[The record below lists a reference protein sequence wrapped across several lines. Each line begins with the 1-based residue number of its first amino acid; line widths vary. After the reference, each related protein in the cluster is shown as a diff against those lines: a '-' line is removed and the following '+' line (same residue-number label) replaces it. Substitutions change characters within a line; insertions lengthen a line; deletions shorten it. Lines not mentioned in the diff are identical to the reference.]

1 MGKTL
6 VYIVLLAILG
16 FGVYYFIL
24 RDKDGLYQEAE
35 ANFTFRD
42 TAGIGKIFMVNN
54 EGKSIL
60 LERQADDQWLLN
72 KTYPAMPL
80 QMVNI
85 LTCLKLQT
93 ALTPVSA
100 NEHDR
105 VVKLLAGLST
115 KVEVYGRSGEKI
127 KTFYVGG
134 QGPNYHGSYMITENA
149 QQAYLVEIPGF
160 DGYLSPRY
168 TVDIND
174 WRSRSMINWGLDS
187 IASISVQYADNPSN
201 SFIATNGKVAP
212 TVTIDPSLS
221 SKYPELNV
229 RRTLSYLG
237 FFKNINAEGF
247 LNGSLGLDSIIAN
260 TKLRCQLKVQ
270 NTKGDE
276 KAFDIYWIPSA
287 GKELYDAAH
296 PSSAPGQLP
305 VDVERMYAIDV
316 RAKDTLLIQSR
327 TFDKLLRNAPEFYT
341 ASPAQ

>member
-6 VYIVLLAILG
+6 VYIVLLGILG
-16 FGVYYFIL
+16 FGVYYFLL
-24 RDKDGLYQEAE
+24 REKDGLYQETE

-42 TAGIGKIFMVNN
+42 TAGIGKIFLVNN

-60 LERQADDQWLLN
+60 LERQADNNWLLN

-85 LTCLKLQT
+85 LTCLKMQT

-115 KVEVYGRSGEKI
+115 KVEVYSRSGEKI

-168 TVDIND
+168 TVEIND
-174 WRSRSMINWGLDS
+174 WRSRSMIDWGLDS
-187 IASISVQYADNPSN
+187 IASISIKYAENPLN
-201 SFIATNGKVAP
+201 SYTITNGKAAP
-212 TVTIDPSLS
+212 TVAIDSSLA
-221 SKYPELNV
+221 SKFTELNV

-237 FFKNINAEGF
+237 FFKNINAEGY
-247 LNGSLGLDSIIAN
+247 LNGSIGLDSLIAN
-260 TKLRCQLKVQ
+260 AKLRCQLKVQ
-270 NTKGDE
+270 NSKGAE

-287 GKELYDAAH
+287 GGELNDAQH
-296 PSSAPGQLP
+296 PSAPGQLP
-305 VDVERMYAIDV
+305 VDVERMYAVDV
-316 RAKDTLLIQSR
+316 QAKDTLLIQSR
-327 TFDKLLRNAPEFYT
+327 TFEKLLRNAPEFYT